1 MNKKIYIRMSG
12 LGGQGVVTAAHILGT
27 AATRDGKE
35 STVNPFFGAEKRL
48 APTES
53 YVRISPERIY
63 EKGEVLFPNIIMI
76 FHPDVITLGKCYTM
90 PFFAGLQPG
99 GKVLINADTP
109 LELNGDDLEE
119 LAQLNAQIFYIPATR
134 IASEI
139 GGTELSTNMA
149 MLGGLMGIADLVS
162 YEALTESLQE
172 RFSGGKFVASGT
184 TAALDDILKSKYEKV
199 AQLVE
204 KNKEVIEK
212 AAAAVKRYD
221 FNSQAEGGREI
232 NSVCCG

>member
-1 MNKKIYIRMSG
+1 MSG

-53 YVRISPERIY
+53 YVRISPESIY
-63 EKGEVLFPNIIMI
+63 EKGEILFPHIIMI

-90 PFFAGLQPG
+90 PFFDGLQPE

-109 LELNGDDLEE
+109 LELTRDDMEK

-134 IASEI
+134 IAIEV

-162 YEALTESLQE
+162 FEAIRESIQE
-172 RFSGGKFVASGT
+172 RFGGGKFVASGT
-184 TAALDDILKSKYEKV
+184 TAALDDVLKSKYEKV

-204 KNKEVIEK
+204 KSTEVIEK
-212 AAAAVKRYD
+212 AAAAVKRDD
-221 FNSQAEGGREI
+221 FNSQTEVGREH

>member
-1 MNKKIYIRMSG
+1 MNKRIYIRMSG

-53 YVRISPERIY
+53 YVRISAERIH
-63 EKGEVLFPNIIMI
+63 EKGEILFPNIIMI
-76 FHPDVITLGKCYTM
+76 FHPDVITLGKCYTI
-90 PFFAGLQPG
+90 PFFDGLQPE

-109 LELNGDDLEE
+109 LDLNRDDLEK
-119 LAQLNAQIFYIPATR
+119 LAQLNAQVYYIPATSL
-134 IASEI
+134 AVEV

-162 YEALTESLQE
+162 YESLTKSLLE
-172 RFSGGKFVASGT
+172 RFGGGKFVASGT
-184 TAALDDILKSKYEKV
+184 TAALDDVLKSKYDKV

-204 KNKEVIEK
+204 KSTEVIEK
-212 AAAAVKRYD
+212 SAVAVKRYD
-221 FNSQAEGGREI
+221 FNSQT
-232 NSVCCG
+232 V

>member
-1 MNKKIYIRMSG
+1 MSKKIYIRMSG

-53 YVRISPERIY
+53 YVRISPESIY
-63 EKGEVLFPNIIMI
+63 EKGEILFPNIIMI

-90 PFFAGLQPG
+90 PFFDGLQPE

-109 LELNGDDLEE
+109 LELTRDDMEK

-134 IASEI
+134 IAIEV

-162 YEALTESLQE
+162 FEAIRESIQE
-172 RFSGGKFVASGT
+172 RFGGGKFVASGT
-184 TAALDDILKSKYEKV
+184 TAALDDVLKSKYEKV

-204 KNKEVIEK
+204 KSTEVIEK
-212 AAAAVKRYD
+212 AAVAVKRDD
-221 FNSQAEGGREI
+221 FNSQTEVGREH